1 MEQRKDIQKARSH
14 NRDILEREPKLSP
27 AANNLAW
34 LMAEQGGNYDEAL
47 SFAEKAR
54 AQPSDNP
61 HIADTREWIYF
72 KKNASLKVV
81 PLFQETTEK
90 LPENPVVQYHF
101 GMAQFKNGDRVK
113 AKKAL
118 EGVFQFRPN
127 YPGSE

>member
-1 MEQRKDIQKARSH
+1 MILGRIVEQRKDIQKAQSH

-47 SFAEKAR
+47 SVAEKAR
-54 AQPSDNP
+54 AQPSDHP

-90 LPENPVVQYHF
+90 LPEI
-101 GMAQFKNGDRVK
+101 RSCSII
-113 AKKAL
+113 L
-118 EGVFQFRPN
+118 EWRNSKMGI
-127 YPGSE
+127 G